1 MPKPGSLGIIAVNLS
16 ANTIAPYLKIDKSI
30 KMDGERHIGMKVW
43 STNDHNA
50 PNHTKKLIFSND
62 SKADMVFNLNTTGP
76 FEIVGSKSNT
86 GAKHPLAGQSTPTK
100 VINKKKVET
109 MFCLQPL
116 KIVEVSVKFKTP
128 KPSNTEE
135 WPMIIN

>member
-86 GAKHPLAGQSTPTK
+86 GAKHPLAG
-100 VINKKKVET
+100 
-109 MFCLQPL
+109 
-116 KIVEVSVKFKTP
+116 
-128 KPSNTEE
+128 
-135 WPMIIN
+135 